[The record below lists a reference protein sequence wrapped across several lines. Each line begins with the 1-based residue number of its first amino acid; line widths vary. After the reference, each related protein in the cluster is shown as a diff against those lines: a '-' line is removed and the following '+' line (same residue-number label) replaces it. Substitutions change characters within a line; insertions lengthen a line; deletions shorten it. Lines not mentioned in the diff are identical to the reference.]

1 MRKTFIIIAILSIL
15 WTVLLSG
22 CSRKVALNKSQATDK
37 TETVETDKTEVKTA
51 VKTDT
56 NITTESDELEIT
68 PIDNSKPLTI
78 NGKTYFN
85 ARIKAVKSKVNTN
98 IKEDKTEAKKGLK
111 TVETKN
117 DIKQVVKEKQTEKQD
132 YSILYVMGVIIL
144 AIVIY
149 LHIKLK

>member
-22 CSRKVALNKSQATDK
+22 CSRKVVSNKSQSTDK

-56 NITTESDELEIT
+56 NIIAESDELEIT
-68 PIDNSKPLTI
+68 PIDNTKPLTI

-85 ARIKAVKSKVNTN
+85 ARIKAVKSKAITN
-98 IKEDKTEAKKGLK
+98 IKEDKKEAKKGLK
-111 TVETKN
+111 IVETNN

-132 YSILYVMGVIIL
+132 YSAYYFGVILLIL
-144 AIVIY
+144 AGLMY
-149 LHIKLK
+149 LKFK